1 MPACQQRLLAR
12 TDWGFVHQNA
22 ADGLRMDVSAG
33 ANVGERLMGL
43 GERHYGRLR
52 SIAAEWLERVSK
64 LSGFKESDNRQLL
77 PIRQLDL
84 FSQRNKIES
93 DTMISEALKKERIAL
108 IDKQLAEVN

>member
-1 MPACQQRLLAR
+1 MAEASKSKIKQFFYSYGKTDAR
-12 TDWGFVHQNA
+12 EKEV
-22 ADGLRMDVSAG
+22 
-33 ANVGERLMGL
+33 LMK
-43 GERHYGRLR
+43 
-52 SIAAEWLERVSK
+52 ISK

-108 IDKQLAEVN
+108 IDKQLAELN